1 VARTEQLFAEYNR
14 TVSGLCRALL
24 RDGVEAEDAAQQ
36 TFLSAHRALLNGTE
50 PREPAAWL
58 ATIAR
63 NECWSR
69 ISTRMREPLAME
81 QIETA
86 STTND
91 PLAEAIRR
99 ADLAALWR
107 AIEALPRQ
115 QRDALLLREFGG
127 LSYGE
132 LSAALAVS
140 GAAVESLLFRARQR
154 LRGQLRTV
162 YATLSGASWIET
174 IVRLAAGGSAPVAA
188 KVAALGVGAAVVGS
202 TAVVV
207 PNVLD
212 NHRHSHNTQRTSAAV
227 AHRSKP
233 SPTSVLVEQVV
244 ATTTPPAKQDH
255 VTVTA
260 IAQRGSSEND
270 AEQDGNGASQH
281 AQNAQSNDHEYDH
294 ATRTETSHGQ
304 AGRDGGGDRPSSD
317 QKGDG
322 SGVSSPADGSP
333 DGSPSTTIPAPPAP
347 PPLPPVPGGDGGGD

>member
-1 VARTEQLFAEYNR
+1 M
-14 TVSGLCRALL
+14 
-24 RDGVEAEDAAQQ
+24 
-36 TFLSAHRALLNGTE
+36 NGTQ

-69 ISTRMREPLAME
+69 ISARMREPLAIE
-81 QIETA
+81 QLETV

-140 GAAVESLLFRARQR
+140 GAAVESLLFRARHR

-162 YATLSGASWIET
+162 YASVSGASWIDAL
-174 IVRLAAGGSAPVAA
+174 VRMFAGGGAPVAA
-188 KVAALGVGAAVVGS
+188 KVAVLGAGAAVVGS

-212 NHRHSHNTQRTSAAV
+212 NHRPHGTQRTPAAV
-227 AHRSKP
+227 VHRSKAR
-233 SPTSVLVEQVV
+233 PTTPLVERAVTTPALASVTAAPIAGVTREHDGNDAAPQARSGGHEFEQVV
-244 ATTTPPAKQDH
+244 RAEASSSDQAEPS
-255 VTVTA
+255 
-260 IAQRGSSEND
+260 GS
-270 AEQDGNGASQH
+270 
-281 AQNAQSNDHEYDH
+281 
-294 ATRTETSHGQ
+294 
-304 AGRDGGGDRPSSD
+304 GDRSGSD
-317 QKGDG
+317 RSVDGQKGDG
-322 SGVSSPADGSP
+322 SDGSSAGTVSSSDG
-333 DGSPSTTIPAPPAP
+333 T
-347 PPLPPVPGGDGGGD
+347 GD

>member
-1 VARTEQLFAEYNR
+1 M
-14 TVSGLCRALL
+14 
-24 RDGVEAEDAAQQ
+24 
-36 TFLSAHRALLNGTE
+36 NGTE

-69 ISTRMREPLAME
+69 ISARMREPLAME
-81 QIETA
+81 QLDTA

-140 GAAVESLLFRARQR
+140 GAAVESLLFRARHR

-162 YATLSGASWIET
+162 YATVSGASWIEAL
-174 IVRLAAGGSAPVAA
+174 VRLVAGGGAPVAA

-212 NHRHSHNTQRTSAAV
+212 NHRPSHSTQRTPAAV
-227 AHRSKP
+227 VHRSKP
-233 SPTSVLVEQVV
+233 SPTPVLVERVV
-244 ATTTPPAKQDH
+244 ATPARPATHADVKL
-255 VTVTA
+255 VPTVSVSNE
-260 IAQRGSSEND
+260 QD

-281 AQNAQSNDHEYDH
+281 AQSSDHVSKH
-294 ATRTETSHGQ
+294 AARAETSHEHAVNG
-304 AGRDGGGDRPSSD
+304 DGGDGSGSD

-322 SGVSSPADGSP
+322 SGDSSPSDASP
-333 DGSPSTTIPAPPAP
+333 DASSSTTIPAPPAL
-347 PPLPPVPGGDGGGD
+347 PPLPPAPAGDLSGD

>member
-1 VARTEQLFAEYNR
+1 
-14 TVSGLCRALL
+14 LL
-24 RDGVEAEDAAQQ
+24 RDRAEAEDATQQ

-69 ISTRMREPLAME
+69 ISARMREPLAME
-81 QIETA
+81 QLETA

-91 PLAEAIRR
+91 PLDEAIRR
-99 ADLAALWR
+99 ADLAALWS

-154 LRGQLRTV
+154 LRGQLRTA
-162 YATLSGASWIET
+162 YATVSGASWIDAL
-174 IVRLAAGGSAPVAA
+174 VRVFAGGSAPIAA
-188 KVAALGVGAAVVGS
+188 KVAVLGAGAAVVGG

-212 NHRHSHNTQRTSAAV
+212 NHRPHNAQRTPAFVVQHSKIPPARLLV
-227 AHRSKP
+227 AH
-233 SPTSVLVEQVV
+233 VV
-244 ATTTPPAKQDH
+244 TTTAH
-255 VTVTA
+255 
-260 IAQRGSSEND
+260 AQATPKAAPVIHASG
-270 AEQDGNGASQH
+270 EQDTGQDRNTTTQH
-281 AQNAQSNDHEYDH
+281 AQSGDSGTEH
-294 ATRTETSHGQ
+294 ATRAETANEHAARSGS
-304 AGRDGGGDRPSSD
+304 GDGGDQATSD

-322 SGVSSPADGSP
+322 SGDGSSSS
-333 DGSPSTTIPAPPAP
+333 DESSTTTIPELPAL
-347 PPLPPVPGGDGGGD
+347 PPLPPAPSGDAGGN